1 MTGSDKTPGDS
12 NLLMTPANRQS
23 PRQKRRF
30 LLIALAILASVLIVW
45 AVQSSPPV
53 EYLEP
58 EVLAE
63 YPHDTSAYTQ
73 GLLWRD
79 GILYESTG
87 KYGSSALRKVDL
99 ESGRVLQSH
108 HLGDSYF
115 GEGLERVGDRL
126 IQLTWDEKV
135 AFVYDLETFQLLD
148 TLSYRGE
155 GWGLC
160 FDGERLFMSNGSD
173 TLLVREPQQ
182 FLVVDRKR
190 VTLEGRP
197 VSNLNELE
205 CVDGSVWANI
215 WNSDRIVRIDP
226 ADGRVTAVVDASN
239 LYPTRDGS
247 GEDVLNGIAYIPE
260 RRAFLLTGKNW
271 PRIFEVRF
279 VPE

>member
-1 MTGSDKTPGDS
+1 
-12 NLLMTPANRQS
+12 MTPKKTVKKRS
-23 PRQKRRF
+23 PRERRR
-30 LLIALAILASVLIVW
+30 LLLVALAILASLLVVW

-58 EVLAE
+58 EVVAE

-73 GLLWRD
+73 GLLWRE

-87 KYGSSALRKVDL
+87 KYGRSALRKVEL
-99 ESGRVLQSH
+99 ESGSVLQSH
-108 HLGDSYF
+108 RLADSYF
-115 GEGLERVGDRL
+115 GEGLERVGARL
-126 IQLTWDEKV
+126 IQLTWNENV
-135 AFVYDLETFQLLD
+135 AFVYDLETFEPLD
-148 TLSYRGE
+148 TFSYRGE

-160 FDGERLFMSNGSD
+160 FDGEQLFMSNGSD
-173 TLLVREPQQ
+173 TLLVREPKQ

-205 CVDGSVWANI
+205 CVEGSVWANI

-226 ADGRVTAVVDASN
+226 SDGRVTTVVDASS
-239 LYPTRDGS
+239 LLPTRDGS
-247 GEDVLNGIAYIPE
+247 GEDVLNGIAYIPG
-260 RRAFLLTGKNW
+260 RQTFLLTGKNW

-279 VPE
+279 VSE

>member
-1 MTGSDKTPGDS
+1 
-12 NLLMTPANRQS
+12 MTPKKPVNRQS
-23 PRQKRRF
+23 PREKRRF
-30 LLIALAILASVLIVW
+30 LLLALSILASVLIVW
-45 AVQSSPPV
+45 AVQSSSPV

-73 GLLWRD
+73 GLLWRR
-79 GILYESTG
+79 GVLYESTG
-87 KYGSSALRKVDL
+87 KYGRSALRKVDL

-108 HLGDSYF
+108 QLGDSYF
-115 GEGLERVGDRL
+115 GEGLARVGERL

-135 AFVYDLETFQLLD
+135 AFVYNLETFEPLD

-182 FLVVDRKR
+182 FLVVDRKT
-190 VTLEGRP
+190 VTLESGP
-197 VSNLNELE
+197 VSNLNELA

-215 WNSDRIVRIDP
+215 WTSDRIVRIDP
-226 ADGRVTAVVDASN
+226 ADGRVTAVVDASD
-239 LYPTRDGS
+239 LHPARDGS

-260 RRAFLLTGKNW
+260 RQTFLLTGKNW

-279 VPE
+279 VPQ

>member
-1 MTGSDKTPGDS
+1 
-12 NLLMTPANRQS
+12 MTPANRQS

-30 LLIALAILASVLIVW
+30 LLIVLAILASALIVW
-45 AVQSSPPV
+45 AVQSSAPV

-58 EVLAE
+58 KVLAE

-73 GLLWRD
+73 GLLWRE

-135 AFVYDLETFQLLD
+135 AFVHDLDTFQPLD
-148 TLSYRGE
+148 TFSYRGQ

-190 VTLEGRP
+190 VTTRFRALMDQHADPGAARDSRIEAAQPFGPRL
-197 VSNLNELE
+197 SSSRENLNLFAENEFWRRTGLGFLITSLGLALALLSLPGLSGLTS
-205 CVDGSVWANI
+205 GS
-215 WNSDRIVRIDP
+215 
-226 ADGRVTAVVDASN
+226 
-239 LYPTRDGS
+239 
-247 GEDVLNGIAYIPE
+247 
-260 RRAFLLTGKNW
+260 
-271 PRIFEVRF
+271 
-279 VPE
+279 

>member
-1 MTGSDKTPGDS
+1 MSAD
-12 NLLMTPANRQS
+12 LLMTPGKMLNQRS
-23 PRQKRRF
+23 PRERRRI
-30 LLIALAILASVLIVW
+30 LLVALAILASLLAVW

-73 GLLWRD
+73 GLVWRE

-87 KYGSSALRKVDL
+87 KYGRSALRKLDL

-108 HLGDSYF
+108 RLADNYF
-115 GEGLERVGDRL
+115 GEGLERVGRRL
-126 IQLTWDEKV
+126 IQLTWDENV
-135 AFVYDLETFQLLD
+135 AFVYDLETFELLD

-160 FDGERLFMSNGSD
+160 FDGEHLFMSNGSD

-197 VSNLNELE
+197 VSSLNELE
-205 CVDGSVWANI
+205 CVDGFVWANI

-226 ADGRVTAVVDASN
+226 ADGRVTTVVDASS
-239 LYPTRDGS
+239 LLPTRDGS
-247 GEDVLNGIAYIPE
+247 GEDVLNGIAYIPG
-260 RRAFLLTGKNW
+260 RQTFLLTGKHW